1 MFQHNLHFY
10 FRWVDVKGIPQ
21 KERNMLLHII
31 NACVYYKAKHTVLS
45 KIDKWSMV
53 AVMFNAVMDL
63 AAALNYY
70 SVNIGVTG
78 VSIKGRRSCSSGC
91 DKP

>member
-1 MFQHNLHFY
+1 
-10 FRWVDVKGIPQ
+10 
-21 KERNMLLHII
+21 
-31 NACVYYKAKHTVLS
+31 
-45 KIDKWSMV
+45 MV

-78 VSIKGRRSCSSGC
+78 VSIKGRKSSSSGW

>member
-1 MFQHNLHFY
+1 
-10 FRWVDVKGIPQ
+10 
-21 KERNMLLHII
+21 
-31 NACVYYKAKHTVLS
+31 
-45 KIDKWSMV
+45 MV
-53 AVMFNAVMDL
+53 AVIINAVMDL
-63 AAALNYY
+63 VAALNYSYY